1 MTIKFAVV
9 LKCPKE
15 YWEKARTWNSWPAFE
30 EKKLKLFILTLTV
43 FLTISGC
50 APTMP
55 DMIVRNYPF
64 AAAGKFIVLE
74 PFRFPPEIS
83 TGWNRT
89 EGGNLGTTLALELQ
103 KQLRQSR
110 LVGTVVIAPG
120 DEVIGDFLIRGRIT
134 RVTGGDRFHRVTFE
148 LFGYGAAEVQARG
161 EVVDVRTGTA
171 LTAFSFTRISFW
183 TWKENEGA
191 VRENTEA
198 IAQAIAEIVL
208 QEQR

>member
-1 MTIKFAVV
+1 LKRFLLVV
-9 LKCPKE
+9 T
-15 YWEKARTWNSWPAFE
+15 A
-30 EKKLKLFILTLTV
+30 

-55 DMIVRNYPF
+55 DMIIRNYPF
-64 AAAGKFIVLE
+64 TAAGKFIVIE
-74 PFRFPPEIS
+74 QFRFSPEIS
-83 TGWNRT
+83 TGWNRS
-89 EGGNLGTTLALELQ
+89 EGGDLGTTLALELQ
-103 KQLRQSR
+103 KRLRESR

-120 DEVIGDFLIRGRIT
+120 EEVIGDFLVRGRIT

-148 LFGYGAAEVQARG
+148 LFGYGAAEVQAMG

-171 LTAFSFTRISFW
+171 LTAFSITRRSSKTWAW
-183 TWKENEGA
+183 TWEGNEGA

-198 IAQAIAEIVL
+198 IAQAIAEVVL

>member
-1 MTIKFAVV
+1 M
-9 LKCPKE
+9 PN
-15 YWEKARTWNSWPAFE
+15 R
-30 EKKLKLFILTLTV
+30 KLKFLTLCFIG

-74 PFRFPPEIS
+74 PFRFSPEIS
-83 TGWNRT
+83 TGWNRSE
-89 EGGNLGTTLALELQ
+89 EGNFGTTLALELQ
-103 KQLRQSR
+103 KRLRESR

-120 DEVIGDFLIRGRIT
+120 EEVIGDFLVRGRIT
-134 RVTGGDRFHRVTFE
+134 RITGGDRFHRMTFE
-148 LFGYGAAEVQARG
+148 LFGYGAAEVQAMG

-171 LTAFSFTRISFW
+171 LTAFSFTRRSSW

-208 QEQR
+208 QDQR